1 MPLSR
6 LDEHHTALLV
16 IDIQKKLLPHIHD
29 APSILRRAARLIDGF
44 HNLHLPILV
53 TEQYPQGLGPTV
65 PQLAKRLATAA
76 CAVEKLRFSACV
88 EPIVEYLRTHGIK
101 SVVVCGIE
109 AHVCVMQT
117 VLDLLERGYTTA
129 LVLDAVGS
137 RRQLDAAAAEQRM
150 IRAGAL
156 PATVESVLFELARE
170 AQGERFKAIRAVI
183 NS

>member
-6 LDEHHTALLV
+6 LDEHRTALLV
-16 IDIQKKLLPHIHD
+16 VDVQKKLLPHIHE
-29 APSILRRAARLIDGF
+29 APSLLRRTARLVDGF
-44 HNLHLPILV
+44 TNLRLPIIV

-65 PQLAKRLATAA
+65 PQLAKRLTG
-76 CAVEKLRFSACV
+76 VTTIEKLRFSACV
-88 EPIVEYLRTHGIK
+88 EPVMDQLAARKIK

-117 VLDLLERGYTTA
+117 VLDLLAADYVTA

-137 RRQLDAAAAEQRM
+137 RRPLDASAAEQRM

-156 PATVESVLFELARE
+156 PMTVESVLFELAKE
-170 AQGERFKAIRAVI
+170 AKGERFKAIRSVI
-183 NS
+183 Q